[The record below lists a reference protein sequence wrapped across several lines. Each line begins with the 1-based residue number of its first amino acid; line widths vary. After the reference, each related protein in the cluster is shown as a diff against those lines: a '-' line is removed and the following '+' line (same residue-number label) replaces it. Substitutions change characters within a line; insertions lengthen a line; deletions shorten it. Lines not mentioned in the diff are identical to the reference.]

1 MEKQGWTDHDYFV
14 APETDYFREKDLE
27 MSRGEETVIEQEPVT
42 YGRGEPHFIS
52 TTTSPRRNAAG
63 EVTLVGTIHDI
74 TRLVR
79 ADEALRK
86 ANEDLERRVAER
98 TCALEAAQD
107 DLARNERLAVLGRLV
122 GEVAHQIRN
131 HLGAI
136 ENATALITRQSRD
149 PDSTIFGE
157 SIRIL
162 QEESAQA
169 NRIVNDLVSFARM
182 RAPAA
187 RNTSLKEILREL
199 VGSFS
204 LPIRI
209 VDERSGTPSSGPVA
223 RLGSCRSQGVTIE
236 LTLLDVPNAFVDEL
250 QTLEALRNLIR
261 TGVEAT
267 RQGGTLHVALDQADA
282 DFLRVVV
289 QDEGLGI
296 PDAVRSRLFEP
307 LVTSR
312 PTGLGIVTAQALV
325 TSQGGRIVWSSREG
339 VGTRFEVFLP
349 RSREMVRA
357 VPNEYGG
364 YP

>member
-1 MEKQGWTDHDYFV
+1 
-14 APETDYFREKDLE
+14 
-27 MSRGEETVIEQEPVT
+27 
-42 YGRGEPHFIS
+42 
-52 TTTSPRRNAAG
+52 
-63 EVTLVGTIHDI
+63 
-74 TRLVR
+74 
-79 ADEALRK
+79 
-86 ANEDLERRVAER
+86 
-98 TCALEAAQD
+98 
-107 DLARNERLAVLGRLV
+107 
-122 GEVAHQIRN
+122 
-131 HLGAI
+131 
-136 ENATALITRQSRD
+136 
-149 PDSTIFGE
+149 
-157 SIRIL
+157 
-162 QEESAQA
+162 
-169 NRIVNDLVSFARM
+169 M